1 MCAVFVTPAAVG
13 FMADK
18 LGNFTR
24 VLILTLIGSA
34 AFHSVL
40 LFIPVVTR
48 TQQAALEEA
57 SFLLMPD
64 QGANMEGN
72 VCLINQLRSAPATS
86 FPVNVTLAECQL
98 DCTLKL
104 SDICSHIK
112 SSTCHHINESQ
123 IGNRYSYLEYFY
135 RVGYCLYIF
144 TLQESNGFLK
154 LEMNILAWMTDII
167 YAALIFFQ
175 NGLT

>member
-1 MCAVFVTPAAVG
+1 MSGIDSVITSCLLHQIALGSQNDELFVCAVFVTPAAVG

-57 SFLLMPD
+57 SFSLMPD
-64 QGANMEGN
+64 QGANMEDN
-72 VCLINQLRSAPATS
+72 VCLTNKLRSAPATS

-123 IGNRYSYLEYFY
+123 IGIHILSIFIESSACK
-135 RVGYCLYIF
+135 CL
-144 TLQESNGFLK
+144 LLDSLS
-154 LEMNILAWMTDII
+154 
-167 YAALIFFQ
+167 
-175 NGLT
+175 